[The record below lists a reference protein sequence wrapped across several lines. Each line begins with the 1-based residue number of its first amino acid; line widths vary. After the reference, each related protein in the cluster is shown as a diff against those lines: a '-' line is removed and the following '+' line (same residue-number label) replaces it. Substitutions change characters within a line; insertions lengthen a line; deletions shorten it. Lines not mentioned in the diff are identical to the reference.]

1 MPVPDHSDEFSL
13 ILAASVHDMKNSLGM
28 LLTSLEEVITESTAV
43 NARQEQQFATL
54 QYEASRINGELI
66 QLLSVYRMQKNRMPI
81 AIDEYYV
88 SDFLEDQ
95 LTRNETLFSTRGIKT
110 SMECDPDLIWYF
122 DSDLIA
128 SVINDA
134 LVNSSRY
141 TRNAVCLS
149 AQMTEEGL
157 QICISDDGR
166 GYPEFMLGPQDA
178 EEKPSI
184 YEQDRTNLGLY
195 FATRVA
201 AMHKQNDKAGYLVLA
216 NGGKLGGGEFILTL
230 P

>member
-1 MPVPDHSDEFSL
+1 MPTSDHNDEFSL

-28 LLTSLEEVITESTAV
+28 LLTSLEEVITENEAV
-43 NARQEQQFATL
+43 DERQAQQFATL

-66 QLLSVYRMQKNRMPI
+66 QLLSVYRMQKNRMPVS
-81 AIDEYYV
+81 IDEYYV
-88 SDFLEDQ
+88 ADFLEDQ
-95 LTRNETLFSTRGIKT
+95 LARNETLFATRNIEV
-110 SMECDPDLIWYF
+110 SMDCDPELVWYF
-122 DSDLIA
+122 DADIIA

-141 TRNAVCLS
+141 SKDRVQLS
-149 AQMTEEGL
+149 ASMVDNQLE
-157 QICISDDGR
+157 IRISDNGR
-166 GYPEFMLGPQDA
+166 GYPKFMLGKQDA

-184 YEQDRTNLGLY
+184 YEADSTNLGLY

-201 AMHKQNDKAGYLVLA
+201 AMHTQGELKGNLTLA
-216 NGGKLGGGEFILTL
+216 NNGCLGGGEFILTL